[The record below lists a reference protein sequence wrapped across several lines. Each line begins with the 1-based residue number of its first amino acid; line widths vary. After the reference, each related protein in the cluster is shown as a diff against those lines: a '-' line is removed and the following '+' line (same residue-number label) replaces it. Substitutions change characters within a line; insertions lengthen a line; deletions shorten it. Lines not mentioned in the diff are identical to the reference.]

1 MRDKY
6 QKKLPKGLRLQVCI
20 FMTAFAILISR
31 RPDALF
37 DAQFWAEDGK
47 YWYVML
53 TTLGLCIPS
62 FCRR

>member
-37 DAQFWAEDGK
+37 NAQFWAEDGK
-47 YWYVML
+47 YW
-53 TTLGLCIPS
+53 C
-62 FCRR
+62 